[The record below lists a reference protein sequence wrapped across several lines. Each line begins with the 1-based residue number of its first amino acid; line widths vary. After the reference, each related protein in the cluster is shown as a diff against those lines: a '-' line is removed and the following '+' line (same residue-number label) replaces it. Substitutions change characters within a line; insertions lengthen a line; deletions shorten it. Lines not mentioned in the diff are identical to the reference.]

1 MPEFIPRSEQRPIVD
16 TSSTTLDLIYFDL
29 VTLASNEQDIRRLPA
44 HESLYVV
51 LSGQVDIE
59 VDDIMFEAV
68 GRRADIWGGDAD
80 SVYAPVGANVRISA
94 RGAAAEVAIAG
105 GLCNTHYAPFRITP
119 DEVDAVNVG
128 SSDTH
133 SQRRIVHLLGQRQ
146 NGRCGNLLVS
156 ELYAGEGCW
165 SGYPPTNTIPKTAM
179 SRPGTKNSITT
190 ASSPRPASAARS
202 PMTKTVRSRSS

>member
-68 GRRADIWGGDAD
+68 GRRADIWEAMRTRFTRPSAPMSGYRLVARRRKSPSPAASATRATPRFASLRMRSTRSMSVRRTPTAKGG
-80 SVYAPVGANVRISA
+80 SFTCSANGRT
-94 RGAAAEVAIAG
+94 GAAA
-105 GLCNTHYAPFRITP
+105 T
-119 DEVDAVNVG
+119 
-128 SSDTH
+128 
-133 SQRRIVHLLGQRQ
+133 
-146 NGRCGNLLVS
+146 
-156 ELYAGEGCW
+156 CW
-165 SGYPPTNTIPKTAM
+165 
-179 SRPGTKNSITT
+179 
-190 ASSPRPASAARS
+190 
-202 PMTKTVRSRSS
+202 